1 MATRTL
7 GIILNGAT
15 GRICSTQHLANVLAV
30 IRREGGLAIGD
41 DRVMPHLL
49 LAGRDAAKLA
59 AVAAAHGVEHWT
71 TDLDATLGD
80 AEFPVF
86 FDAAATH
93 LRVATLRRA
102 IAAGK
107 HVYTEKPVAPTVA
120 EGLELLRAADARG
133 LRHGAVEDKLYLP
146 GFRKLKRLAED
157 GFFGRVVG
165 FRLEFGWWVFDGIEA
180 PSQRPSWNYRRAG
193 GGGIVSD
200 MHPHWRYV
208 VEGILGPIRRVVAA
222 NWTAQPERRD
232 EAGERYAVDVEDSTT
247 TLVELAG
254 GAHGSIYSSW
264 ATRVRGDDLVT
275 FQVDGTKGS
284 AMAGLRRCWIQA
296 AGNTPRIGG
305 FNLGAEAATLDYR
318 MDYAAQWREVTD
330 EPAYVNPYRPG
341 WEGFLRHVVAGEPF
355 ASDLAAGIRD
365 VQLAEACIASGAEGR
380 WVDLAPIA
388 G

>member
-1 MATRTL
+1 MAARTL

-15 GRICSTQHLANVLAV
+15 GRICSTQHLANALAP
-30 IRREGGLAIGD
+30 IRREGGLPVGTD
-41 DRVMPHLL
+41 LVVPRLL

-59 AVAAAHGVEHWT
+59 RVAAASDVADWT
-71 TDLDATLGD
+71 IDLDAALGD
-80 AEFPVF
+80 PDWPVF

-93 LRVATLRRA
+93 LRPATLRRA
-102 IAAGK
+102 IDAGK
-107 HVYTEKPVAPTVA
+107 HIYTEKPVAPTVA
-120 EGLELLRAADARG
+120 EGLDLLRAADARG

-146 GFRKLKRLAED
+146 GFRKLKRLADD

-180 PSQRPSWNYRRAG
+180 PLQRPSWNYRRAG

-222 NWTAQPERRD
+222 NWTAQPERGD
-232 EAGERYAVDVEDSTT
+232 EAGERYAVDVEDSTA
-247 TLVELAG
+247 TLLELAS
-254 GAHGSIYSSW
+254 GACGTIYSTW

-284 AMAGLRRCWIQA
+284 AMAGLRRCWVQV
-296 AGNTPRIGG
+296 AGDTPRIGG
-305 FNLGAEAATLDYR
+305 FNLGADAATLDWR
-318 MDYAAQWREVTD
+318 VDYAGQWREVTD

-341 WEGFLRHVVAGEPF
+341 WEGFIRHVVAGAPF

-365 VQLAEACIASGAEGR
+365 VQLAEACLRSGAEGR
-380 WVDLAPIA
+380 WIETPPVGI
-388 G
+388 